1 LVFEFVM
8 NAHIEIAKRL
18 LTGFQL
24 FGPAMKNYTGLQNP
38 WLFGQRMVSG
48 STGPEAK
55 RGGSD
60 LKCAPQAG
68 LETTT
73 LRLTVATVNARFNC
87 CELLQTTIGVAF
99 SPPVPEAPLLPTAVF
114 DDLFSRTVVTI
125 VSTLRPPSYLH
136 RPLESSGWI

>member
-1 LVFEFVM
+1 M

-73 LRLTVATVNARFNC
+73 LRLTVTAAASRAVLMQVDPRSQAPGQFYTAIQLRLLSRF
-87 CELLQTTIGVAF
+87 V
-99 SPPVPEAPLLPTAVF
+99 
-114 DDLFSRTVVTI
+114 
-125 VSTLRPPSYLH
+125 
-136 RPLESSGWI
+136 